1 MLDGVENNNS
11 LVTGPL
17 TALAPE
23 AVQEYRVSTSNFSAE
38 YGRTAGYLANAIT
51 RSGGNAW
58 HGIGYFNFK
67 NDALNANEF
76 ERNRQGLARVPLK
89 ESQLGYHVG
98 GPLKRDRLFFSSA
111 FEYLSNRGLQEE
123 QKVKFPTKELFS
135 IGVQGVSADLLQRFA
150 PPVSGDGKS
159 FTVNATVTPPS
170 SLNRYLAL
178 ERFDYNAP
186 NGRDRLMVRLAFS
199 RLERPDFIWS
209 PYEDFSSDLTQ
220 PGVNLALNYVS
231 QWSPTLVNEL
241 RFGFNRDNLSWDR
254 AHPEIPSLVIQQTF
268 LEAGDVP
275 EDANR
280 PREASLPWEPTALGG
295 QRFIWSLSCCI
306 RRAFRRPI
314 SSASQH

>member
-11 LVTGPL
+11 LVTAL

-38 YGRTAGYLANAIT
+38 YGRASGYLANAIT

-76 ERNRQGLARVPLK
+76 ERNRQSLGRVPLK

-98 GPLKRDRLFFSSA
+98 GPFEEDRLFFSSA
-111 FEYLSNRGLQEE
+111 FEYLRSRSVQQE
-123 QKVKFPTKELFS
+123 QKVKFPTPALFS
-135 IGVQGVSADLLQRFA
+135 IFEQGISADLLERFPA
-150 PPVSGDGKS
+150 PVSGDARG

-170 SLNRYLAL
+170 SLNRFLAL
-178 ERFDYNAP
+178 ERFDFNAP
-186 NGRDRLMVRLAFS
+186 NGRDRLMVRLAVS

-209 PYEDFSSDLTQ
+209 PYEDFSSPLTQ

-231 QWSPTLVNEL
+231 LWKPSLVNEL
-241 RFGFNRDNLSWDR
+241 RFGFNRDNLELGPRPPRDSR
-254 AHPEIPSLVIQQTF
+254 ARDQP
-268 LEAGDVP
+268 
-275 EDANR
+275 DA
-280 PREASLPWEPTALGG
+280 S
-295 QRFIWSLSCCI
+295 
-306 RRAFRRPI
+306 
-314 SSASQH
+314 